1 MNTAS
6 HFQKQ
11 RQKVAL
17 ALWPFLIWFLFCLL
31 KLAGESYA
39 SAIAHFKNPFH
50 TLMGAGFSALFMR
63 HAYMELKVIIEDYMR
78 PPLRQ
83 KLINVLK
90 YKLLFVTVLTVFCLI
105 YILVMV

>member
-1 MNTAS
+1 
-6 HFQKQ
+6 
-11 RQKVAL
+11 
-17 ALWPFLIWFLFCLL
+17 
-31 KLAGESYA
+31 
-39 SAIAHFKNPFH
+39 
-50 TLMGAGFSALFMR
+50 
-63 HAYMELKVIIEDYMR
+63 MELKVIIEDYMR